1 MNEIVGGRAFVCG
14 LLLSLRMEI
23 YKWERKGDQPSCI
36 PTRYNPLGSLLESF
50 LQDVGLTGSIERVS
64 RKEQSWVHVK
74 GWQNPPGKHL
84 G

>member
-50 LQDVGLTGSIERVS
+50 LQDVGLTGSIERDYLDTGFSIESCIFSCPVS
-64 RKEQSWVHVK
+64 V
-74 GWQNPPGKHL
+74 L
-84 G
+84 